1 MAVVAAAVTT
11 TASARADDETTASTT
26 TSTTVLR
33 STTTAAAPV
42 RPFTE
47 EELAAQAQVPQDP
60 DEQVATEEAPE
71 YVGPPLPRVDL
82 TQSRFD
88 PRAQPAFAAYAAAR
102 AELDALKA
110 AEQARV
116 DTTNNSAASVI
127 AAQHAVRCRPNQGA
141 VINSCGAECRTGHAP
156 VRTQFTCISSAR
168 KAKRTR

>member
-1 MAVVAAAVTT
+1 MTT

-127 AAQHAVRCRPNQGA
+127 AAQHAVVDAQREMRERSTA
-141 VINSCGAECRTGHAP
+141 
-156 VRTQFTCISSAR
+156 
-168 KAKRTR
+168 